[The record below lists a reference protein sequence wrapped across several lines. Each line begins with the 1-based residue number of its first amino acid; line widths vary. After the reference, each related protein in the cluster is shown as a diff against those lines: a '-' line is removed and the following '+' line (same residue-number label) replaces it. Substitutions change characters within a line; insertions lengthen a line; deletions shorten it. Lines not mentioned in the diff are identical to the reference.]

1 MSTSVSNLVQYSRV
15 RRTAALIAALSSITV
30 ASLYA
35 QPTPRVAI
43 DNFGQVSST
52 YYRGA
57 QPVGQD
63 YSDLAAI
70 GIRSVINL
78 TSDDAQPVEA
88 AMASQAGLKYF
99 QIPMTTHTAPTPAQ
113 VAQFLALVN
122 DPQNQPVY
130 VHCVGGSHRT
140 GVMTAVYRIVHDQWT
155 PDRAFAEMR
164 TFKFGPDF
172 LHAEFKRFVLGYQV
186 DAAATKAAPP
196 SMR

>member
-1 MSTSVSNLVQYSRV
+1 MSTSVSNLFQYNRV
-15 RRTAALIAALSSITV
+15 RRTAALIVALSSITV
-30 ASLYA
+30 VSLSA

-43 DNFGQVSST
+43 DNFGQVSAT

-63 YSDLAAI
+63 YRDLASF

-122 DPQNQPVY
+122 DRQNQPVY

-155 PDRAFAEMR
+155 PERAFSEMR

-186 DAAATKAAPP
+186 DAATTKAAVAG
-196 SMR
+196 MR